1 MNGLP
6 EESWGHQ
13 FVAANGARFHVV
25 ESQVKSSAPKRSQ
38 ATRPPLVL
46 FLHGFPQA
54 WWAWRHQ
61 LPAVAA
67 AGYPAAAM
75 DLRGYGASDKPPRG
89 YDPVTLAADVV
100 GVAASLGHRSTVLV
114 GHGWGGYVAWTAAIT
129 HRERVAG
136 LVAISAPHPRAML
149 RIPLGLRRPAIA
161 HVLAMQP
168 PWLPERRITTGRYLE
183 RHLRA
188 WSSTSSAFPTQAD
201 IDRCQEALGAWP
213 APHCALEYHRWLV
226 RSRLRSDGRAFAALV
241 RRPVEAPVLLI
252 NGSDDP
258 ALARPAVD
266 ASGRSVRGPVTQ
278 RTIEAAGHFP
288 HEEQPS
294 SVTETLLQ
302 WLSERAATGVDLT
315 G

>member
-1 MNGLP
+1 
-6 EESWGHQ
+6 
-13 FVAANGARFHVV
+13 
-25 ESQVKSSAPKRSQ
+25 
-38 ATRPPLVL
+38 
-46 FLHGFPQA
+46 
-54 WWAWRHQ
+54 
-61 LPAVAA
+61 
-67 AGYPAAAM
+67 
-75 DLRGYGASDKPPRG
+75 
-89 YDPVTLAADVV
+89 
-100 GVAASLGHRSTVLV
+100 
-114 GHGWGGYVAWTAAIT
+114 
-129 HRERVAG
+129 
-136 LVAISAPHPRAML
+136 
-149 RIPLGLRRPAIA
+149 
-161 HVLAMQP
+161 MQP
-168 PWLPERRITTGRYLE
+168 PWLPERRITTGSYLE

-188 WSSTSSAFPTQAD
+188 WSSASSAFPTQAD

-278 RTIEAAGHFP
+278 RTIDAAGHFP

-302 WLSERAATGVDLT
+302 WLSERASTGVDLT